1 MKYKLKAE
9 KANEAQTQ
17 QAATEL
23 DQSRRH
29 RDDPLRRF
37 RPESPTVYDT
47 SGSVSM
53 TSIDQSGGGK
63 GREEMN

>member
-1 MKYKLKAE
+1 LLTRSTQTPMKYKLKAE

-47 SGSVSM
+47 SGSAN
-53 TSIDQSGGGK
+53 
-63 GREEMN
+63 GRRTGLSA